1 MRTLRAVFMEGDA
14 TAAPLMRIAILICE
28 VDRVLAQMD
37 RHDRVGLFTV
47 EPDLHGALD
56 AAKVRR
62 VSSAAERQHKCGGKA
77 EGHRAAKNTGFSGG
91 HRIQTPCLFCTA
103 LSTRLA
109 SHRLHRPD
117 F

>member
-1 MRTLRAVFMEGDA
+1 MRTLRAAFMEGDA

-47 EPDLHGALD
+47 EPNLHGALD

-77 EGHRAAKNTGFSGG
+77 EGHRAAKNTGFCSVIFITSVKVSGEECSG
-91 HRIQTPCLFCTA
+91 ENAR
-103 LSTRLA
+103 
-109 SHRLHRPD
+109 
-117 F
+117 